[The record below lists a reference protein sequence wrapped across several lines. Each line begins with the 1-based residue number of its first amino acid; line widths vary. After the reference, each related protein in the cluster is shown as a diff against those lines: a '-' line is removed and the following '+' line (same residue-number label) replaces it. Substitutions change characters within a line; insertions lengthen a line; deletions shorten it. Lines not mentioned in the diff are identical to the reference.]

1 MGTVQKEGAVVW
13 MTNLPPTEPE
23 HGEGGWGDRSL
34 RPRMGGE
41 LRTNPGGR
49 VGSGAGGSSLQGA
62 GLRMEPRS
70 SATWWLQ
77 RHLHRGL
84 SVCVPPPSTTPRL
97 IYLDTPACWVVRSS
111 RDGRDTPPPAVTVT
125 VVAVVSPGP

>member
-1 MGTVQKEGAVVW
+1 MW

-49 VGSGAGGSSLQGA
+49 VGSRAGGSSLQGA

-77 RHLHRGL
+77 QHLHQGL
-84 SVCVPPPSTTPRL
+84 SVCVPPPPTIPQSSLCASGGWAGPDWVFE
-97 IYLDTPACWVVRSS
+97 DTLRALYYAI
-111 RDGRDTPPPAVTVT
+111 GQ
-125 VVAVVSPGP
+125 